1 MDFRAG
7 TAGAAAD
14 FPEVIFQTHDALVG
28 NSHIF
33 VPDFVSLIVGGV
45 DGNVQLVA
53 GQFQFFGQEL
63 PAPGNDF
70 FLEVIAKGEISQHFK
85 IGMVACRTSHVF
97 NIAGAHTLL
106 AGGHTGRRR
115 LHLSGKERL
124 ERSHAGADQKQG
136 RIILGNQGCTG
147 QAHMSPF
154 FKKFQKPFAEFIAA
168 HVLHRF
174 SLLLRL

>member
-7 TAGAAAD
+7 TAGTAAD
-14 FPEVIFQTHDALVG
+14 FPEVVFQTDDALVG
-28 NSHIF
+28 NSHH
-33 VPDFVSLIVGGV
+33 VAPDLIRLIVGGM

-85 IGMVACRTSHVF
+85 IGMMAGRTSHVF

-115 LHLSGKERL
+115 LHLTGKERL
-124 ERSHAGADQKQG
+124 EGSHAGADQKQG
-136 RIILGNQGCTG
+136 RIILGDQRCTG
-147 QAHMSPF
+147 QPHMPPF
-154 FKKFQKPFAEFIAA
+154 FKKFQKPFADFITA
-168 HVLHRF
+168 HVLHTF

>member
-14 FPEVIFQTHDALVG
+14 FPEVVFQTDNTLVR
-28 NSHIF
+28 NTYNV
-33 VPDFVSLIVGGV
+33 VPDLIRLIIGGMN
-45 DGNVQLVA
+45 GNIQLIP
-53 GQFQFFGQEL
+53 GQFQLFGQKF
-63 PAPGNDF
+63 PAPGNNL
-70 FLEVIAKGEISQHFK
+70 FLEVIAERKVSQHFK

-106 AGGHTGRRR
+106 ACGHTGRRR

-154 FKKFQKPFAEFIAA
+154 FKKFQKPFAEFITA